1 MNKLL
6 SYHQSWLAMT
16 LQRCESRVCAGGASW
31 PGGCDPQHA
40 RKRTPFAGGLFQCEQ
55 VPHAAPGY
63 CQGGGRPG
71 GGGQGV
77 RESGERARVA
87 GGLLQGDQVPHAV
100 AGDCQGGGR
109 PGGGGRL
116 TCSIHSVLSTGI
128 GRRKQMSFTVPRTS
142 PSSSLQAQFTTGY
155 SITSTVTT
163 VRIPSMV
170 SGVSKHRLRTVC
182 PHAYSEP
189 NICAIP

>member
-1 MNKLL
+1 MCVRGVLPGLAGAIHSMLGNAHHSLGDFSNANK
-6 SYHQSWLAMT
+6 YHT
-16 LQRCESRVCAGGASW
+16 QRLDIAKE
-31 PGGCDPQHA
+31 
-40 RKRTPFAGGLFQCEQ
+40 
-55 VPHAAPGY
+55 
-63 CQGGGRPG
+63 GRPG

-87 GGLLQGDQVPHAV
+87 GGLFQGDQVPHAV

-155 SITSTVTT
+155 NLDLARLHAAILTSPPLLPAFSSRQSWGCECTFLLASPDPGPAV
-163 VRIPSMV
+163 
-170 SGVSKHRLRTVC
+170 
-182 PHAYSEP
+182 PHASSIVP
-189 NICAIP
+189 